1 MLLYGGTRACAG
13 FGQQGVCEGGTGMRV
28 GGGNSRECLKRGV
41 GVTAGS
47 CSITVGIGHGQRQE
61 RRDSNV

>member
-1 MLLYGGTRACAG
+1 
-13 FGQQGVCEGGTGMRV
+13 MRV
-28 GGGNSRECLKRGV
+28 GGGNSREFLKRGV